1 MPKLMGI
8 VGNSSEKWKEGL
20 LQYFKIKQ
28 FLIKNCDIFGLIRC
42 VNKYCISLNYTIL
55 IEPRMRTS
63 CFITRYR
70 PWSPGGLQI
79 TFCSHIQCSRR
90 SPYTKSCERKKNALI
105 VIKQKESFKSD
116 IIARLKSYFISL
128 LSPSRLL
135 FGFAWQH
142 ESACGCVREFA
153 EKGECCVTRPCNG
166 GEGGQLLCLLD
177 MLSLSGW
184 RLVEL
189 LPDSISLGGDYF
201 LGSSWTFPY
210 VENETRRDLFFL
222 HFSRPITFLGKF
234 SSCDH
239 FEWIVSVFFQVQYRT
254 YSIKTCKE
262 GLKERLWIFSL
273 KIFRALT
280 LRDARTE
287 RFDTFSLAISQ
298 KTLTFKKLGLRH
310 DQNQIR
316 ARENFSSID
325 WRNV

>member
-1 MPKLMGI
+1 M
-8 VGNSSEKWKEGL
+8 
-20 LQYFKIKQ
+20 
-28 FLIKNCDIFGLIRC
+28 
-42 VNKYCISLNYTIL
+42 
-55 IEPRMRTS
+55 
-63 CFITRYR
+63 
-70 PWSPGGLQI
+70 
-79 TFCSHIQCSRR
+79 
-90 SPYTKSCERKKNALI
+90 
-105 VIKQKESFKSD
+105 
-116 IIARLKSYFISL
+116 
-128 LSPSRLL
+128 
-135 FGFAWQH
+135 
-142 ESACGCVREFA
+142 REFA

-234 SSCDH
+234 SSWDH

-298 KTLTFKKLGLRH
+298 KNSHFQETWSSTRSEPNTSSGKLFLNRLK
-310 DQNQIR
+310 
-316 ARENFSSID
+316 ECID
-325 WRNV
+325 IWRRVKR